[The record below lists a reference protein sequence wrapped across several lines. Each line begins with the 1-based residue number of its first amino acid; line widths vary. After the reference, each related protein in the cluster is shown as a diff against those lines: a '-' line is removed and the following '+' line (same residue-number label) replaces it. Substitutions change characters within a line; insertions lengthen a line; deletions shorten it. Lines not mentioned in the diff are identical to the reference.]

1 MSNGLIS
8 AHGSAKGV
16 VRLVP
21 LAVLLFLIGCAGGR
35 SSPTIITPTPS
46 ITSLTPDKGVVG
58 ISVTISG
65 ANFGSSRGSSTV
77 TFNGTPASTISWSS
91 TSIIARVPTGAST
104 GNVVVIVGQN
114 ASNGIAFT
122 VETVA
127 AGTIASAD
135 FGFQC
140 SFNLKACPNGQWP
153 TSIAQPNLLRLW
165 DCGTGTLGQGC
176 RWSDIEFSAPGVYT
190 WTTLDTWLDTIYAQT
205 LADPWAT
212 PPAVVYTFGFVS
224 CQEIAACRNDA
235 EACSIKGCTSV
246 PDDFTTAGSPSFNN
260 FVTALVNHCNRN
272 NRCVKD
278 LIKYYEMW
286 NEPNNPNF
294 WTGTELQVYQ
304 MVAPAIGIIRSV
316 VNGQNDAQTATI
328 MTIASTAEPSYT
340 ATWLGY
346 ESQYGVGSDVV
357 VWHQYLNDQTVEV
370 APEDPALE
378 STLSNLIQDA
388 VNVGKPWQITETS
401 WQAYT
406 PPYSCDTSIFSTS
419 DCIGQMVRWQL
430 IVLSRGAQSLD
441 WYSWNVNIGSQPSYA
456 GPWASMMADLVGG
469 KFSDGPCSTSDGV
482 TWTCPF
488 TEADGVTSA
497 LWVWTT
503 DEAGSTFTVPPG
515 FNNSLDLS
523 GTSAAVNPG
532 QLIDI
537 SVMPIML
544 TQ

>member
-1 MSNGLIS
+1 VSDRLIFRC
-8 AHGSAKGV
+8 GTAKTF

-21 LAVLLFLIGCAGGR
+21 LALLLFLIGCGGSR
-35 SSPTIITPTPS
+35 SNVSMITPTPS
-46 ITSLTPDKGVVG
+46 VSGLTPDKGVVG

-65 ANFGSSRGSSTV
+65 ANFGSSQGSSTV
-77 TFNGTPASTISWSS
+77 TFNGTAASIINWSP
-91 TSIIARVPTGAST
+91 TSIVARVPTGGST
-104 GNVVVIVGQN
+104 GDVIVTVGEN

-127 AGTIASAD
+127 NGTIESTA

-140 SFNLKACPNGQWP
+140 AFNASACPNGQWP

-176 RWSDIEFSAPGVYT
+176 RWSDIEYSAPGVYT

-205 LADPWAT
+205 LADPWGTA
-212 PPAVVYTFGFVS
+212 PAVVYTFGFVS
-224 CQEIAACRNDA
+224 CQEIAACRNGT
-235 EACSIKGCTSV
+235 ETCYIKGCTSV
-246 PDDFTTAGSPSFNN
+246 PDDFTPAGSPSFNR
-260 FVTALVNHCNRN
+260 FVTALVNHCNPN
-272 NRCVKD
+272 NHCVKD

-286 NEPNNPNF
+286 NEPNNPIF
-294 WTGTELQVYQ
+294 WSGTELQVYQ
-304 MVAPAIGIIRSV
+304 MAAPAIGIIRSV
-316 VNGQNDAQTATI
+316 VNGENGAQKASI
-328 MTIASTAEPSYT
+328 MTMASTADASYT

-346 ESQYGVGSDVV
+346 ESQYGVGSDIV
-357 VWHQYLNDQTVEV
+357 VWHQYLDRQTTEV
-370 APEDPALE
+370 APEDASLE

-406 PPYSCDTSIFSTS
+406 PPYGCETTAFSTP

-430 IVLSRGAQSLD
+430 IVLSRGALSLD
-441 WYSWNVNIGSQPSYA
+441 WYSWNANIGSQPAYA
-456 GPWASMMADLVGG
+456 QAWAAMMSDMVGG

-503 DEAGSTFTVPPG
+503 NEAGSIFTVPPG
-515 FNNSLDLS
+515 FNNSLNLS
-523 GTSAAVNPG
+523 GVPAAVTPG
-532 QLIDI
+532 QLIDV

-544 TQ
+544 KQ